1 MSIREPV
8 VAGSFYPGQAE
19 SCRRELAACVPD
31 SLPAEV
37 DDRKLVGGVVPH
49 AGWMFSGAV
58 AGKVLAALARQGR
71 CSTYVLFGAAHRSL
85 AGPNAL
91 FATGVWR
98 TPLGDVSVDGDLAH
112 ELMNACPDIVADEE
126 AHRLEHSLEVQ
137 LPFIQHVAPEARFVP
152 IMVLPSSRA
161 AELGRQIGEA
171 VAGIR
176 QDVTFVGSSDLTHY
190 GPRYGFQPAGTGE
203 KGLEWSRNVNDR
215 RMIDCLVSMRAEEI
229 VGEAATN
236 HNACGAGALAA
247 TVAAC
252 RACGAKRGI
261 LLDYRTSAD
270 VEPSR
275 GLLDRAVCEDMV
287 GYAGVVFA

>member
-19 SCRRELAACVPD
+19 ACRRELAACMPD
-31 SLPAEV
+31 SHPGEL
-37 DDRKLVGGVVPH
+37 DDKRLLGGVVPH

-58 AGKVLAALARQGR
+58 AGTVLGALANQGR

-85 AGPNAL
+85 ASPNAL

-98 TPLGDVSVDGDLAH
+98 TPLGDLSVDGDLAH
-112 ELMNACPDIVADEE
+112 ELMNACPDIVPDEE

-137 LPFIQHVAPEARFVP
+137 LPFIQHAAPQARFVP
-152 IMVLPSSRA
+152 IMVLPTSQA
-161 AELGRQIGEA
+161 ADLGRQIGVA
-171 VAGIR
+171 VAASR
-176 QDVTFVGSSDLTHY
+176 QDVAFVGSSDLTHY
-190 GPRYGFQPAGTGE
+190 GPRYGFQPAGAGE

-215 RMIDCLVSMRAEEI
+215 RMIDCLVGMRAEDI
-229 VGEAATN
+229 VGEAAAN

-252 RACGAKRGI
+252 RACGAQRGI

-270 VEPSR
+270 VESSN
-275 GLLDRAVCEDMV
+275 GLFGRATSEDMV